1 MERTVT
7 AINAAMPQER
17 KIRTAAYCRVSS
29 DSADQLHSFSAQVRY
44 YTRLIGDNERMELVD
59 IYADEGISGTK
70 TKNRDDFCR
79 LINDCK
85 NGKIDRVL
93 TKSVSRFARNTVDS
107 IMYARLLKENGV
119 SILFEKEY
127 IETAL
132 YLILVPN
139 TGLLFVYCSIYC
151 GFVGASE
158 PAHCGLSLI
167 CRLNLQADNYR

>member
-1 MERTVT
+1 
-7 AINAAMPQER
+7 
-17 KIRTAAYCRVSS
+17 
-29 DSADQLHSFSAQVRY
+29 
-44 YTRLIGDNERMELVD
+44 MELVD

-119 SILFEKEY
+119 SILFEKENIDTARGKEKIPAQICILGQAACGVRRTGRGRIHIY
-127 IETAL
+127 IQKYDMEHKP
-132 YLILVPN
+132 PN
-139 TGLLFVYCSIYC
+139 EKRNISCKPYSVRIQNRKRR
-151 GFVGASE
+151 
-158 PAHCGLSLI
+158 I
-167 CRLNLQADNYR
+167 CYRR

>member
-7 AINAAMPQER
+7 AINAAATQER

-44 YTRLIGDNERMELVD
+44 YTRLIGDNECMELVD

-85 NGKIDRVL
+85 NGR
-93 TKSVSRFARNTVDS
+93 STV
-107 IMYARLLKENGV
+107 YLLNRLADLQETR
-119 SILFEKEY
+119 SILLCTQDCLKK
-127 IETAL
+127 TA
-132 YLILVPN
+132 
-139 TGLLFVYCSIYC
+139 
-151 GFVGASE
+151 
-158 PAHCGLSLI
+158 
-167 CRLNLQADNYR
+167 

>member
-7 AINAAMPQER
+7 AINAAKPQER

-44 YTRLIGDNERMELVD
+44 YTRLIGDKECMELVD

-107 IMYARLLKENGV
+107 IM
-119 SILFEKEY
+119 
-127 IETAL
+127 
-132 YLILVPN
+132 
-139 TGLLFVYCSIYC
+139 
-151 GFVGASE
+151 
-158 PAHCGLSLI
+158 
-167 CRLNLQADNYR
+167 